1 MRLFDS
7 HAHLDFPQ
15 FAPDQERVVR
25 ELEEKG
31 VYVLNV
37 GVDLGSSQAS
47 LELARRHRNI
57 FAACGIHPHD
67 AKDFSEDTL
76 KELAALLDQGAV
88 AVGECGLD
96 YYRDLSPREDQRRAF
111 QAQLELAVEK
121 GLPVI
126 VHLRGEARDELLE
139 ILREVNPGKGV
150 IHAFS
155 AAHGHPREFL
165 DLGFYI
171 GIGGPV
177 TYKKNAA
184 LRALLREI
192 PLERLLVETDSPYLP
207 PEPFRGRRND
217 PEKVRF
223 VVEKIAEILRVSPKK
238 VAEATFRNACDLFG
252 ISLGS

>member
-1 MRLFDS
+1 MRLFDT

-15 FAPDQERVVR
+15 FDPDRERIIR
-25 ELEEKG
+25 ELEEKD
-31 VYVLNV
+31 VYVVNV
-37 GVDLGSSQAS
+37 GVDLVSSRAS
-47 LELARRHRNI
+47 VVLAREHRKI
-57 FAACGIHPHD
+57 FAACGVHPHD
-67 AKDFSEDTL
+67 AKDFTDGTL
-76 KELAALLDQGAV
+76 TELAGLLDRGAV

-111 QAQLELAVEK
+111 RAQLELAKEK

-139 ILREVNPGKGV
+139 ILREVNPGRGV

-155 AAHGHPREFL
+155 AAHGRPRDFL
-165 DLGFYI
+165 DLGFHI

-177 TYKKNAA
+177 TYKKNAT

-207 PEPFRGRRND
+207 PEPHRGKRND
-217 PEKVRF
+217 PAKVRL
-223 VVEKIAEILRVSPKK
+223 VVEKIAEILGIPPAE
-238 VAEATFRNACDLFG
+238 VAETTFRNACELFR
-252 ISLGS
+252 IHPK

>member
-15 FAPDQERVVR
+15 FDPDREHVIQE
-25 ELEEKG
+25 LSEKG
-31 VYVLNV
+31 VFVANV
-37 GVDLGSSQAS
+37 GVDLKSSWAS
-47 LELARRHRNI
+47 VELARKYGNI

-67 AKDFSEDTL
+67 AKDFSEDIL
-76 KELAALLDQGAV
+76 KRLAALLDRGAV

-96 YYRDLSPREDQRRAF
+96 YFRDLSPREDQRRAF
-111 QAQLELAVEK
+111 RAQLELAVEK

-155 AAHGHPREFL
+155 AAHGHPRDFL
-165 DLGFYI
+165 DLGFHI

-207 PEPFRGRRND
+207 PEPFRGKRND
-217 PEKVRF
+217 PGKVRL
-223 VVEKIAEILRVSPKK
+223 VVEKIAEVLCMPPAE
-238 VAEATFRNACDLFG
+238 VAEITFRNACELFE
-252 ISLGS
+252 IPA